1 MNART
6 LALAVFVPVLGTT
19 LFGCERK
26 EEPTTS
32 KPTPPP
38 PEKPGLAALEKID
51 DKVGT
56 GKEAK
61 TGDTVR
67 VHYTGTLLKD
77 GTKFDSSRDRNEPFE
92 FKLGGGQVI
101 KGWDEGVPGMKEGGK
116 RTLKIPYKMAYG
128 AAGIALHPSHRL
140 GLGIAQR
147 KQSREKEGTTE
158 NRRT

>member
-77 GTKFDSSRDRNEPFE
+77 GTKFDSSRGTP
-92 FKLGGGQVI
+92 
-101 KGWDEGVPGMKEGGK
+101 
-116 RTLKIPYKMAYG
+116 RT
-128 AAGIALHPSHRL
+128 PSAEVNAWARKQ
-140 GLGIAQR
+140 ASVQR
-147 KQSREKEGTTE
+147 KTGMLA
-158 NRRT
+158 RTGFSPSGKTVQ